1 MSATETIQITSI
13 KTAEEES
20 SSPSSSSV
28 SSKIDFS
35 RTQATNEQQQQQ
47 QGQATRLQTI
57 KKSAYT
63 LFVRYWF
70 LLGLGIVIGLAWA
83 FPQVGKANGDIQ
95 AQYTVKWGAVIVIF
109 LLSGLGL
116 EVSTMLRTILRWR
129 LHLIVQVINF
139 ILLPFV
145 MYGIVRFFISVH
157 ADLDMTVYKG
167 WMIALSTSTTVS
179 SNAIMTRNANGN
191 DGAALFNAAL
201 GNVLGIFVSP
211 ALMTAF
217 QNDPIVF
224 EPGTDRGNP
233 DYLSVLKTLGS
244 TVLAPLVVGQIIRY
258 LFSTR
263 VKYLAAK
270 CKFSIINSLALLCLV
285 WSVFCDGVAS
295 DAFTKMTGV
304 DIVAIIFVDIF
315 MYLFGCAACLFVAR
329 LPWPT
334 RYVKEPKWVAKWR
347 FSRRDAV
354 AIMYCGATKTVS
366 MGIPLINVLY
376 SDSSYGVV
384 GVLSLPLLMY
394 HICQLFIGNFQV
406 PMLKKWIENDPA
418 EDDIIDNTQVLPTR
432 ESAES
437 IQLSTMR
444 RRAN

>member
-1 MSATETIQITSI
+1 MSATETITHSVVESI
-13 KTAEEES
+13 NKKENRSTADQS
-20 SSPSSSSV
+20 SST
-28 SSKIDFS
+28 SKIDLS
-35 RTQATNEQQQQQ
+35 SISNKEEITCTETTTTSKTQ
-47 QGQATRLQTI
+47 RY
-57 KKSAYT
+57 KKVAWE

-70 LLGLGIVIGLAWA
+70 LLGLAIVIGLAWA
-83 FPQVGKANGDIQ
+83 FPQVGKAHGAIQ

-116 EVSTMLRTILRWR
+116 EVSVMLRTILRWR

-139 ILLPFV
+139 VLLPFV
-145 MYGIVRFFISVH
+145 MYGIVRFFIAVH
-157 ADLDMTVYKG
+157 SDLDMTVYKG

-233 DYLSVLKTLGS
+233 DYLNVLKTLGS
-244 TVLAPLVVGQIIRY
+244 TVLAPLVVGQVIRY
-258 LFSTR
+258 LFPVR

-270 CKFSIINSLALLCLV
+270 FKFPILNSLALLCLV

-295 DAFTKMTGV
+295 DAFFKMTGV

-334 RYVKEPKWVAKWR
+334 KYIKEPKWVAKWR

-394 HICQLFIGNFQV
+394 HICQ
-406 PMLKKWIENDPA
+406 
-418 EDDIIDNTQVLPTR
+418 
-432 ESAES
+432 
-437 IQLSTMR
+437 
-444 RRAN
+444 

>member
-1 MSATETIQITSI
+1 MSTTETLETTQGGS
-13 KTAEEES
+13 EQES
-20 SSPSSSSV
+20 KIEV
-28 SSKIDFS
+28 SSTTTCEPKNTPS
-35 RTQATNEQQQQQ
+35 RS
-47 QGQATRLQTI
+47 
-57 KKSAYT
+57 KKLREKAYAIF
-63 LFVRYWF
+63 LRYWF
-70 LLGLGIVIGLAWA
+70 LLGLAIVIGLAWA
-83 FPQVGKANGDIQ
+83 FPQVGKTNGDIE
-95 AQYTVKWGAVIVIF
+95 AQYTVKWGAVILIF

-116 EVSTMLRTILRWR
+116 EVSVMLKTILRWR
-129 LHLIVQVINF
+129 LHLIVQFINF

-145 MYGIVRFFISVH
+145 MYGIVRFFIAVH
-157 ADLDMTVYKG
+157 SDLDMTVYKG

-201 GNVLGIFVSP
+201 GNVLGIFISP

-233 DYLSVLKTLGS
+233 DYLKVLKTLGS

-258 LFSTR
+258 LFPVR
-263 VKYLAAK
+263 VKYLAT
-270 CKFSIINSLALLCLV
+270 KFKFPIINSLALLCLV

-315 MYLFGCAACLFVAR
+315 MYGFGCVACLFVAR

-334 RYVKEPKWVAKWR
+334 KKEPKWVSKWR
-347 FSRRDAV
+347 FSRKDSV

-376 SDSSYGVV
+376 SESSYGVV

-406 PMLKKWIENDPA
+406 PLLKKWVEKDEQDMEEEA
-418 EDDIIDNTQVLPTR
+418 QVLPRQEPVRTPHLR
-432 ESAES
+432 KR
-437 IQLSTMR
+437 IDVT
-444 RRAN
+444 